1 MLETIRNAWKIPD
14 LRKKILYTILL
25 LVVFRFG
32 SAIPVPGIEP
42 EALKALFSSSD
53 SVFGILNLISGNA
66 MQQMT
71 IFALGISPYINASII
86 LNLLT
91 VAIPALERMQREDR
105 KKIAQL
111 TRYATIILAI
121 LQGSGFYALLS
132 NANGLKNPGVF
143 SFIVILSTFT
153 AGSALLRW
161 LGEQITEKGIGN
173 GISLIIFAGIVSRI
187 PAGLTSV
194 WNNYLAG
201 KSLISAGSLK
211 ALLILVVA
219 LAAVVLVVLFNDAER
234 RIQVQYAKRVVGRKM
249 YGGQNTH
256 IPLKVTMAGVIPIIF
271 AMSLMSLP
279 ATILQLVNPT
289 YLQNPPT
296 WFRMIFTSGGWVYAL
311 IYFLL
316 IVGFTYFYTS
326 IQVNPI
332 EMSNNIK
339 NNGGFIPGIR
349 PGRPTSDYIAKV
361 ISRITCVGALFLGLI
376 AVLPMVL
383 EWVGFTGIS
392 FGGSSLLIIVGVA
405 LETVKQLESQMLM
418 RHYKGFLN

>member
-25 LVVFRFG
+25 LVVYRFG
-32 SAIPVPGIEP
+32 STIPVPGIDP
-42 EALKALFSSSD
+42 TALAELFNSSD

-111 TRYATIILAI
+111 TRYATIILAL

-132 NANGLKNPGVF
+132 NANGLTNPGVF
-143 SFIVILSTFT
+143 SFITILMTFT
-153 AGSALLRW
+153 AGSALLMW

-187 PAGLTSV
+187 PAGIQSV
-194 WNNYLAG
+194 WNNYIAG
-201 KSLISAGSLK
+201 KSLLSAGT
-211 ALLILVVA
+211 AMAIVILVVA

-234 RIQVQYAKRVVGRKM
+234 RIPVQYAKRVVGRKM

-296 WFRMIFTSGGWVYAL
+296 WFRTIFTSGGWVYAL

-316 IVGFTYFYTS
+316 ILGFTYFYTS

-361 ISRITCVGALFLGLI
+361 ISRITLVGAVFLGLI